1 MVDRLPD
8 VLGMPVRISAMVEA
22 LPCGLALLDPQG
34 RFLFCNSAFI
44 ASFGIE
50 GDPRGQDP
58 AQLLIAEDRADFAAA
73 MASARASEAGTSELR
88 VRLANHADER
98 VTLMMAH
105 SPPAAA
111 MAGSE
116 LLIGVRD
123 IREQLRLEAKVAQVT
138 KMQAVGQLAGGVAH
152 DFNNVLT
159 AVLGLCDQLLTRH
172 LPGDTDFDDIDQIR
186 INANRAAALVRQL
199 LAFARQQTLQ
209 PRLLDLRDVLDPL
222 RPLLQR
228 LLGPAIELE
237 YTYSHAAG
245 RVRADPGQ
253 LEQVVVNLAVNAR
266 DAMLDGGRLSV
277 ATRLITPD
285 AVASLNQPI
294 MPAVGFVEL
303 SVNDT
308 GTGIAP
314 EIASRIFEPFFT
326 TKPLGHGTGLG
337 LASVYGIVKQ
347 SEGFIFMHPRPE
359 GGTRFSVYL
368 PADGSGAIAAAGVAG
383 AATASATLRGR
394 VLLVE
399 DERAVRLVV
408 ERSLQ
413 RMGFEVTSVAD
424 AADALDVLQ
433 DTNGDFDL
441 LITDL
446 VMPGM
451 DGVQLVHAAQ
461 ERYPTLRTI
470 LMSGYAEPP
479 QRAAAGEY
487 GMHFLAKPFAS
498 SELLAV
504 VHAAFPSLK
513 I

>member
-1 MVDRLPD
+1 
-8 VLGMPVRISAMVEA
+8 
-22 LPCGLALLDPQG
+22 
-34 RFLFCNSAFI
+34 
-44 ASFGIE
+44 
-50 GDPRGQDP
+50 
-58 AQLLIAEDRADFAAA
+58 
-73 MASARASEAGTSELR
+73 
-88 VRLANHADER
+88 
-98 VTLMMAH
+98 
-105 SPPAAA
+105 
-111 MAGSE
+111 
-116 LLIGVRD
+116 
-123 IREQLRLEAKVAQVT
+123 
-138 KMQAVGQLAGGVAH
+138 
-152 DFNNVLT
+152 VLT

-209 PRLLDLRDVLDPL
+209 PRRLDLRDVLDPL

-266 DAMLDGGRLSV
+266 DAMRDGGRLTV
-277 ATRLITPD
+277 ATRMIEPE
-285 AVASLNQPI
+285 AVAGLNQPI
-294 MPAVGFVEL
+294 MPTIGFVEL
-303 SVNDT
+303 SVTDT

-326 TKPLGHGTGLG
+326 TKPLGQGTGLG

-347 SEGFIFMHPRPE
+347 SEGFIFMHPRAG
-359 GGTRFSVYL
+359 GGTRFDVYL
-368 PADGSGAIAAAGVAG
+368 PADASGALADAGSTEPAAG
-383 AATASATLRGR
+383 SATLRGR

-413 RMGFEVTSVAD
+413 RMGLDVTSVGD

-433 DTNGDFDL
+433 ETNGDFDL

-461 ERYPTLRTI
+461 GLYPTLRTI

-487 GMHFLAKPFAS
+487 GMHFLAKPFTS

-513 I
+513 L

>member
-58 AQLLIAEDRADFAAA
+58 AQLLIAEDRADFVAA
-73 MASARASEAGTSELR
+73 MDSARANESGTSELR
-88 VRLANHADER
+88 ARLANHSDEY
-98 VTLMMAH
+98 VTLVMAH

-172 LPGDTDFDDIDQIR
+172 MPGDTDFDDIDQIR

-237 YTYSHAAG
+237 YSYSHAAG

-285 AVASLNQPI
+285 AVAGLNQPI
-294 MPAVGFVEL
+294 MPAIGFVEL

-347 SEGFIFMHPRPE
+347 SEGFIFMHSRPE

-368 PADGSGAIAAAGVAG
+368 PADGSGAIAAASTAEPE
-383 AATASATLRGR
+383 AAATLRGR

-413 RMGFEVTSVAD
+413 RMGLDVTSVGD
-424 AADALDVLQ
+424 AADALDMLQ

-504 VHAAFPSLK
+504 VHQAFPSLK
-513 I
+513 F

>member
-1 MVDRLPD
+1 MADRLPD

-22 LPCGLALLDPQG
+22 LPCGLALLDPQD

-58 AQLLIAEDRADFAAA
+58 AQLLIAEDRAGFAAA
-73 MASARASEAGTSELR
+73 MASARSSETGTSEFHA
-88 VRLANHADER
+88 RLANHADEH

-159 AVLGLCDQLLTRH
+159 AMLGLCDQLLTRH

-237 YTYSHAAG
+237 YAYSHAAG

-253 LEQVVVNLAVNAR
+253 LEQV
-266 DAMLDGGRLSV
+266 
-277 ATRLITPD
+277 TPD
-285 AVASLNQPI
+285 AVAGLNQPI

-368 PADGSGAIAAAGVAG
+368 PADGSGATADAGVAG
-383 AATASATLRGR
+383 PAAAPATLHGR

-413 RMGFEVTSVAD
+413 RMGLDVTSVGD

>member
-1 MVDRLPD
+1 MADALPD
-8 VLGMPVRISAMVEA
+8 VLGMPVRISALVEA
-22 LPCGLALLDPQG
+22 LPCGLALTDSAG
-34 RFLFCNSAFI
+34 HFLFCNSAFI
-44 ASFGIE
+44 ASFGID
-50 GDPRGQDP
+50 GNPRGRAP
-58 AQLLIAEDRADFAAA
+58 ADLIVAEDRELFEAA
-73 MASARASEAGTSELR
+73 MAAARTGETGTCELR
-88 VRLANHADER
+88 ARLLSHPDER
-98 VTLMMAH
+98 VTIMISHA
-105 SPPAAA
+105 PPAAA
-111 MAGSE
+111 LVGSE
-116 LLIGVRD
+116 MVLAVRD

-172 LPGDTDFDDIDQIR
+172 YPGDADFEDIDQIR

-209 PRLLDLRDVLDPL
+209 PRLLDIRNVLDPL

-228 LLGPAIELE
+228 LLGPTIALE
-237 YTYSHAAG
+237 FAYDTAVG
-245 RVRADPGQ
+245 QVRADPGQ
-253 LEQVVVNLAVNAR
+253 IEQVVVNLAVNAR
-266 DAMLDGGRLSV
+266 DAMPDGGRLRV
-277 ATRLITPD
+277 ETRSIAAEIVGELGH
-285 AVASLNQPI
+285 AV
-294 MPAVGFVEL
+294 MPAIGFVEL
-303 SVNDT
+303 AVSDT

-347 SEGFIFMHPRPE
+347 SEGFIFMHPRPG
-359 GGTRFSVYL
+359 GGTRFNVYL
-368 PADGSGAIAAAGVAG
+368 PVANDVQRAASPIIEVAAAPDM
-383 AATASATLRGR
+383 LRGR
-394 VLLVE
+394 ALLVE

-413 RMGFEVTSVAD
+413 RMGLEVTSVGD
-424 AADALDVLQ
+424 AADALEVLHR
-433 DTNGDFDL
+433 TEGSFDL

-451 DGVQLVHAAQ
+451 DGVQLVQTAQ
-461 ERYPTLRTI
+461 AHYPGLRTI

-479 QRAAAGEY
+479 QRAAAGAR
-487 GMHFLAKPFAS
+487 GMHFIAKPFAS
-498 SELLAV
+498 TELLAV
-504 VHAAFPSLK
+504 VRAAFVSLN